1 MKTVRVS
8 SRPTK
13 LIVFIFA
20 AVGILALV
28 GWSSSLRT
36 SVPAIAGHVG
46 SAKLTNE
53 QAADTYGRIELSFE
67 ANRGQTDDSVNFLAR
82 GAGYTLFLKPTEA
95 TLRLQNKDPRLG
107 NADFEL
113 WEDSQ
118 SEAPL
123 PAIASLSTTSPSAN
137 PNSETRNQQSVEQS
151 VLRMKLAGANANADV
166 SGEQA
171 PGRVNYFTGNDASKW
186 QTDIPTYSRV
196 RYAEVYPGVD
206 IVYYGN
212 QRQLEYDFVVAPG
225 RDPQPIKLQFGGADK
240 IEVNAEG
247 ELLLSLGASVVH
259 QPKPLIYQDVA
270 GERRIVEGGYSLGG
284 DNTVSFA
291 LGVYDATLPL
301 VIDPTLVYST
311 YVGGSSGD
319 QALDFALD
327 SAGNA
332 YITGFTASTNFP
344 TANALQSTNGGFQDA
359 FVTKINAAGTAFVY
373 STYLGGD
380 SGEQAR
386 GIAVDSA
393 GNAYVTGF
401 TGSTNFP
408 TANAIQSTLD
418 VGGQDAFVTKLNAA
432 GSALV
437 YSTYL
442 GGTGPSNS
450 AEFGEGI
457 AVDSA
462 GNAYVTGST
471 FSNNFPVVNAIQA
484 TFGGFTD
491 SYVSKINA
499 AGSALVYSTYL
510 GGSDSEIGRDVAVD
524 SAGNA
529 YVTGN
534 TTSTNFPA
542 ANAVQATYG
551 GAQDAFVSKL
561 NAAGSAFVYSTYLGG
576 SARDDGQAVAVDASG
591 NTYVTGDTEST
602 NFPTANAV
610 QATNGGTT
618 ITQDA
623 FVSKINA
630 TGSAFVYSTYLG
642 GAGGEIGFGIAVD
655 SSGSAYVAGGTGS
668 VSSFPTANAIQ
679 CVRNGSADVFVTKY
693 NAAGSALVYSTY
705 LGGSDQ
711 DQGRGIG
718 VDSAGN
724 AYIGGHTRS
733 NDYPVVN
740 PIQSTFGG
748 DAIFGDAFVTKIN
761 DTTVGPASLLQF
773 TQTAPTVQED
783 VTTLTLTVA
792 RTGDLSGPVTVDY
805 GTANGTASE
814 RSDYTT
820 ALGTLRFGVGESSKT
835 IDILVNEDSKVEGN
849 ETFTVALSNPTGG
862 ATLSCLTAVATI
874 QITDDAAEP
883 TTNVID
889 DPAIFVGTH
898 YHDFLNRQADSG
910 GQLFWI
916 DPITA
921 CGSDAACVDRAR
933 TNVSTAFFVS
943 IEFQQTGYLVFR
955 FYKETFTDSAGRP
968 RGMPRYREF
977 LRDTQEI
984 GRGVVVG
991 VGNWQTQ
998 LEANKQDFAQ
1008 RWVQR
1013 AEFIAEFPGSMTA
1026 AQFVDKLFLNS
1037 QVTPTTAERNAAI
1050 AAFGAGDVVGRAAAL
1065 RNVADSG
1072 SVYNRQYNQAFVLI
1086 QYIGYLRRNPND
1098 SPDSDYTGFDYWLNK
1113 MDQFSVAGEDVRN
1126 EQVALARIQR
1136 AEMVR
1141 AFIISTEYRGRF
1153 GP

>member
-1 MKTVRVS
+1 MKTVLVL
-8 SRPTK
+8 SRPYK
-13 LIVFIFA
+13 LILFIFTTA
-20 AVGILALV
+20 GILALV
-28 GWSSSLRT
+28 VWSSLPRT
-36 SVPAIAGHVG
+36 SAPAIAGPA
-46 SAKLTNE
+46 SSEKLTGE
-53 QAADTYGRIELSFE
+53 QAAEAYGRIELSFE
-67 ANRGQTDDSVNFLAR
+67 ANQGQTDASVNFLAR

-95 TLRLQNKDPRLG
+95 TFRLR
-107 NADFEL
+107 NADFGL
-113 WEDSQ
+113 GNQ
-118 SEAPL
+118 STDQ
-123 PAIASLSTTSPSAN
+123 ITTSPSAN
-137 PNSETRNQQSVEQS
+137 PNSEISNQQSIQSIQS

-166 SGEQA
+166 SGEEA
-171 PGRVNYFTGNDASKW
+171 PGRVNYFKGNDESTW
-186 QTDIPTYSRV
+186 HTDIPTYSKV
-196 RYAEVYPGVD
+196 RYTEVYPGID

-225 RDPQPIKLQFGGADK
+225 RDPQAIKLEFDGADK
-240 IEVNAEG
+240 IEVNTEG
-247 ELLLSLGASVVH
+247 ELVLSLGKKVVR
-259 QPKPLIYQDVA
+259 QPKPLIYQEVA
-270 GERRIVEGGYSLGG
+270 GERRVVSGGYNLDSEKGIGFTLG
-284 DNTVSFA
+284 D
-291 LGVYDATLPL
+291 YDPSLPL

-311 YVGGSSGD
+311 YLGGSGAD
-319 QALDFALD
+319 QGWSVAVD
-327 SAGNA
+327 STGQVYLA
-332 YITGFTASTNFP
+332 GFTTSTNFP
-344 TANALQSTNGGFQDA
+344 TANAIQAANGGFQDA
-359 FVTKINAAGTAFVY
+359 FVTKLNAAGTAFVY

-380 SGEQAR
+380 GTDQAR
-386 GIAVDSA
+386 GLAIDSA

-408 TANAIQSTLD
+408 TANPFQAAQ
-418 VGGQDAFVTKLNAA
+418 GAGNAQDIFVTKLNAA
-432 GSALV
+432 GNALV

-442 GGTGPSNS
+442 GGDG
-450 AEFGEGI
+450 ALEFGEGI
-457 AVDSA
+457 AVDSS
-462 GNAYVTGST
+462 GNAYVTGITNST
-471 FSNNFPVVNAIQA
+471 NFPTANAIQA
-484 TFGGFTD
+484 ALSGGGDNFIT
-491 SYVSKINA
+491 KFNA

-510 GGSDSEIGRDVAVD
+510 GGSDFELAEGIAVDSSSNAYITGDTRSTNYPTANAIQAANGGGQEGFVTKVNAAGNALVYSTYLGGSADDQGESVAVDSAGNAYITGTTNSTNFPVANALQPANGGVSITQDAFVTKLNAAGNAFVYSTYLGGSGGEVGHGIAVD

-529 YVTGN
+529 YVTG
-534 TTSTNFPA
+534 
-542 ANAVQATYG
+542 G
-551 GAQDAFVSKL
+551 
-561 NAAGSAFVYSTYLGG
+561 
-576 SARDDGQAVAVDASG
+576 
-591 NTYVTGDTEST
+591 
-602 NFPTANAV
+602 
-610 QATNGGTT
+610 
-618 ITQDA
+618 
-623 FVSKINA
+623 
-630 TGSAFVYSTYLG
+630 
-642 GAGGEIGFGIAVD
+642 
-655 SSGSAYVAGGTGS
+655 SGSNT
-668 VSSFPTANAIQ
+668 SFPTANAIQ
-679 CVRNGSADVFVTKY
+679 CMRAGGADVFVTKI
-693 NAAGSALVYSTY
+693 NAAGNALAYSTY
-705 LGGSDQ
+705 LGGSSDSTTIEI
-711 DQGRGIG
+711 GRAIA

-724 AYIGGHTRS
+724 AYVTGGTDS
-733 NDYPVVN
+733 TNFPTVT
-740 PIQSTFGG
+740 PIQATYAGSDFGLGG
-748 DAIFGDAFVTKIN
+748 DAFAFKLSDAVA
-761 DTTVGPASLLQF
+761 GPASGLAF

-783 VTTLTLTVA
+783 VTTLTLTVS

-849 ETFTVALSNPTGG
+849 ETFTVALSNPMGG
-862 ATLSCLTAVATI
+862 ATISCLTAVATI
-874 QITDDAAEP
+874 QITDDGAEP
-883 TTNVID
+883 ATNVID

-916 DPITA
+916 DPINA
-921 CGSDAACVDRAR
+921 CGSDVACVDRAR

-984 GRGVVVG
+984 SRGVVVG
-991 VGNWQTQ
+991 VGNWQAQ
-998 LEANKQDFAQ
+998 LETNKQEFAQ

-1050 AAFGAGDVVGRAAAL
+1050 TAFGAGDVAGRAAAL

-1113 MDQFSVAGEDVRN
+1113 MDLFSVAGEDVRN
-1126 EQVALARIQR
+1126 EQVALARIKR

-1141 AFIISTEYRGRF
+1141 AFILSTEYRGRF